1 MRRCVITMLLFP
13 LFGLLT
19 PTLAQD
25 RVKPKAAK
33 GGKAFGEPW
42 AEVPDFYKNIR
53 LREWPVPTELK
64 AWQKDR
70 LEVRKTLLKCLG
82 DLPERPDPRKVVS
95 LVKEEKDGYTL
106 ERFDFFNGVD
116 QTVAGILLIPKGLK
130 KRAPTIILAHGHSGS
145 KEILCIDEKNPQCAG
160 PVLARKGYVVA
171 AIDSYFC
178 GSRRSNGPAGK
189 IDAKPPSE
197 EFSLFKYHLLMGRS
211 LWGMMVRDQQCLLD
225 YLETRPEVDA
235 KRIGVSGMS
244 MGCTTSWW
252 LAALDE
258 RIASVVGVACFTRY
272 TELLAHGNLR
282 AHGIYYFVP
291 GVLAQFDTEAIH
303 ALIAP
308 RPHLELSGDQDAGA
322 PIDGVITLEKKL
334 AHVYRIYDQE
344 SNFRSIVYEKT
355 GHEYLPEM
363 REEMVR
369 WFGRTLPLTK

>member
-1 MRRCVITMLLFP
+1 MNRLGIALLSLGF
-13 LFGLLT
+13 LT
-19 PTLAQD
+19 LVTAASAQD

-42 AEVPDFYKNIR
+42 AEAPALYKKVKIP
-53 LREWPVPTELK
+53 EWPVPTDLK
-64 AWQKDR
+64 KWGKDR
-70 LEVRKTLLKCLG
+70 LQVRQTLLKCMG
-82 DLPERPDPRKVVS
+82 ELPARPDPRKVVS
-95 LVKEEKDGYTL
+95 TFKYAHDDYTI
-106 ERFDFFNGVD
+106 EHFEFFNGVD
-116 QTVAGILLIPKGLK
+116 QTVSGVLLIPKGVK
-130 KRAPTIILAHGHSGS
+130 KPMPAVILAHGHSGS
-145 KEILCIDEKNPQCAG
+145 KENLCINEKNSQCVG
-160 PVLARKGYVVA
+160 PTLAKKGYVVA

-178 GSRRSNGPAGK
+178 GGRTGKGPAGM

-211 LWGMMVRDQQCLLD
+211 LWGMMVRDQQCLID

-252 LAALDE
+252 LAAVDE
-258 RIASVVGVACFTRY
+258 RIQSVVGVACFTRY
-272 TELLAHGNLR
+272 TELIAHGNLR

-291 GVLAQFDTEAIH
+291 GVLAHYDTEAIH

-322 PIDGVITLEKKL
+322 PLDGVVMLEKKL
-334 AHVYRIYDQE
+334 GQVYRLYDQG

-363 REEMVR
+363 REEMAR
-369 WFGRTLPLTK
+369 WFEKTLPVK